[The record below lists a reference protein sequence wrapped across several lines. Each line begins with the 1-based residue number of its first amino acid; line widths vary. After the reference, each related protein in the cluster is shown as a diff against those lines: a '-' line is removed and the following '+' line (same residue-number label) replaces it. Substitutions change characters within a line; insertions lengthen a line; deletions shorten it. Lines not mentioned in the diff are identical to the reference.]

1 MSINYLTLLDN
12 KYVNY
17 VIIGLSIIFI
27 GIFRTYSPEYQHTLS
42 QIAKTP
48 IILVSSLAFIS
59 LLSYY
64 NTPIAIL
71 LSVILLMILSSN
83 IDNSNNS
90 NNSNKINNNNNSK
103 TVEGFADKK
112 QKNYLLDHFNID
124 PEKFSNSLRDGLAE
138 NRRLKAEKSLNK
150 IKSSNSKHESHGVIK
165 SGKKKDDLSIPK
177 RQFNIDNQQDKNLLN
192 TREICRD
199 IINRINYEYEDKPYL
214 LKYISSR
221 LEEIVDI
228 NSLLEEDD

>member
-71 LSVILLMILSSN
+71 LSVILLMIL
-83 IDNSNNS
+83 
-90 NNSNKINNNNNSK
+90 
-103 TVEGFADKK
+103 
-112 QKNYLLDHFNID
+112 
-124 PEKFSNSLRDGLAE
+124 
-138 NRRLKAEKSLNK
+138 
-150 IKSSNSKHESHGVIK
+150 
-165 SGKKKDDLSIPK
+165 
-177 RQFNIDNQQDKNLLN
+177 
-192 TREICRD
+192 
-199 IINRINYEYEDKPYL
+199 
-214 LKYISSR
+214 
-221 LEEIVDI
+221 
-228 NSLLEEDD
+228 